1 MALKALRGQ
10 PTRFVTIISA
20 DHFSEAPARFQ
31 KFFCLVKKEALRYP
45 DQLFLAG
52 SLPESFPTKSHSKFG
67 WISVKKAIGA
77 RSNSVKSFAE
87 KPSGVRLNR
96 IRKNGGLINSGMFF
110 GQLETFNRAYEELF
124 PNALDK
130 QFRHSQLPK
139 IPIDKVIFEKF
150 KKVRCVPLRER
161 WVDLGSWSELARQG
175 MGDES
180 TTVEGRGNFFWST
193 EKMQAFFF
201 GVKDLAVVKVGSRI
215 MIVPLSK
222 AESRVLDRSR
232 GRGSNYLERS

>member
-110 GQLETFNRAYEELF
+110 GQLE
-124 PNALDK
+124 
-130 QFRHSQLPK
+130 
-139 IPIDKVIFEKF
+139 
-150 KKVRCVPLRER
+150 
-161 WVDLGSWSELARQG
+161 
-175 MGDES
+175 
-180 TTVEGRGNFFWST
+180 
-193 EKMQAFFF
+193 KMQAFFF
-201 GVKDLAVVKVGSRI
+201 GVKDLAVVKVGGQI
-215 MIVPLSK
+215 MIVKLSK